1 MDFILLIAGLV
12 GLWLGTG
19 ATLSG
24 AISIS
29 KRLGISE
36 FIVGAAILSIG
47 SDLPEL
53 AIAIDGAIVNL
64 QGGQASDVIV
74 GSALGSSL
82 GQIGFVLGIVGL
94 LGYLGLPKRIVIA
107 HGPVLL
113 GALVLLGIV
122 AYDGS
127 ISRAEGASL
136 VTIYLV
142 YLGFLLS
149 AKDGSESKDESA
161 SNLSLGKSWL
171 FVLVGLG
178 VVIAS
183 AELTVSA
190 ASNVAR
196 VFEIEESFIAIVI
209 IGLGTSLP
217 ELSISV
223 GAVIKRQSRMSV
235 GNIIGSNIFDTLV
248 PIGVAAII
256 SGINFDSN
264 MLTRDLPFLF
274 ALSVLVLIFFWKRKG
289 IQRFEATVILGAY
302 CAYVLVK
309 LLNI

>member
-149 AKDGSESKDESA
+149 TKDGSESKDESA

-248 PIGVAAII
+248 PVGVAATI
-256 SGINFDSN
+256 SGVNFDSN

>member
-256 SGINFDSN
+256 SGIKFDSN

>member
-248 PIGVAAII
+248 PVGVAATI
-256 SGINFDSN
+256 SGVNFDSN

>member
-248 PIGVAAII
+248 PVGVAATI

-289 IQRFEATVILGAY
+289 IQRFEATVILSAY

>member
-248 PIGVAAII
+248 PVGVAATI
-256 SGINFDSN
+256 SGVNFDSN

-289 IQRFEATVILGAY
+289 IQRFEATVILSAY

>member
-74 GSALGSSL
+74 GSALGSGL

-107 HGPVLL
+107 HGSVLL

-289 IQRFEATVILGAY
+289 IQRFEASLILGAY